1 MKKIDSAQHPLKR
14 WVIKGRDSSL
24 LIAIYS
30 EEKPEVIED
39 KTKRWVAGTNWL
51 NATED
56 L

>member
-14 WVIKGRDSSL
+14 WVIKGKGSSL
-24 LIAIYS
+24 IIGIYS

-39 KTKRWVAGTNWL
+39 KTKKGVAGTNWF
-51 NATED
+51 NTSED